1 MAEFY
6 HHDSQDAIA
15 DTVNAHRIE
24 AHVLSP
30 LHTIH
35 MASFGLPATTR
46 RQYKIIG
53 MLLQR

>member
-1 MAEFY
+1 MAEIY